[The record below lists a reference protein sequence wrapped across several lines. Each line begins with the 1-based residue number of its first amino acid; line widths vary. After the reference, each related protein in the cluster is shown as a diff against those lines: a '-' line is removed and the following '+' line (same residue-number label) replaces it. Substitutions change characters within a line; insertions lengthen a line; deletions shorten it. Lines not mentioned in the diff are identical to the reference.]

1 VVDDRETLKAG
12 VVMFVTVSG
21 TIFYQGIIFIQPI
34 FVSCMIHARYYRVLR
49 ICDS

>member
-1 VVDDRETLKAG
+1 MVDDRETLKAG

-34 FVSCMIHARYYRVLR
+34 FVLKYKAWGINN
-49 ICDS
+49 